1 MHFYARFI
9 KTLIMEIKKNILC
22 GITFLLLSN
31 ANLFAE
37 LYEGFDFTGKKELSL
52 GKEGAH
58 GGETSTGWMS
68 AWQVGSGEALVSK
81 KDIEFKEL
89 SSTRGSAILKGQRKN
104 QNFFAKGF
112 AIRQTNTAYEGNV
125 YGSFRVIPGFMTQ
138 DTVISMIFALPN
150 TADMTVRNG
159 LFAISPKRWGGKLGM
174 IGAKGKT
181 YKAVEGVPCIKGE
194 KYLVVWKMSQL
205 PAAGNVSN
213 VSLSYWVLNAE
224 QVEYFAAK
232 GFESKF
238 LNLAEPGAGK
248 NNVCQFGRKDLK
260 ETKRSLYKGIVLT
273 PFVFN
278 TTNVT
283 FDEIRISSKGI
294 KDAVGLK

>member
-1 MHFYARFI
+1 M
-9 KTLIMEIKKNILC
+9 KNKKITLC
-22 GITFLLLSN
+22 GITSLLLSN

-37 LYEGFDFTGKKELSL
+37 LYEGFDFISKKELSL
-52 GKEGAH
+52 GKEGSY

-68 AWQVGSGEALVSK
+68 AWQVGSGDALVSK
-81 KDIEFKEL
+81 KDIKFKEL
-89 SSTRGSAILKGQRKN
+89 SSTGGSAILKGQRKN

-112 AIRQTNTAYEGNV
+112 AIRQTNTAYEGDV
-125 YGSFRVIPGFMTQ
+125 YGSFRMIPGFMTQ
-138 DTVISMIFALPN
+138 DTVISMVFSLPN
-150 TADMTVRNG
+150 TAEMSVKNG
-159 LFAISPKRWGGKLGM
+159 LFAISPKRWGGELGM

-181 YKAVEGVPCIKGE
+181 FKAVEGVPCVKGE
-194 KYLVVWKMSQL
+194 SYLIIWKMSGL

-224 QVEYFAAK
+224 QVEYFSAK
-232 GFESKF
+232 GFESKY

-278 TTNVT
+278 TNNVT

>member
-1 MHFYARFI
+1 MKI
-9 KTLIMEIKKNILC
+9 KHTTIC
-22 GITFLLLSN
+22 VITFLLITNSY
-31 ANLFAE
+31 LFAD

-52 GKEGAH
+52 GKEGAYE
-58 GGETSTGWMS
+58 GETSYGWMS
-68 AWQVGSGEALVSK
+68 TWQVGSGAAVVSK
-81 KDIEFKEL
+81 KDIQFKEL
-89 SSTRGSAILKGQRKN
+89 NSTDGSVILKGQRKN

-112 AIRQTNTAYEGNV
+112 AFRQTNRAFEGDIF
-125 YGSFRVIPGFMTQ
+125 GSFRVKPGFMTE
-138 DTVISMIFALPN
+138 DTVIAMIFALPN

-194 KYLVVWKMSQL
+194 KYLVIWKMSQL
-205 PAAGNVSN
+205 PAAGSVSN
-213 VSLSYWVLNAE
+213 VSLSYWVLNTE
-224 QVEYFAAK
+224 QVSYFASK
-232 GFESKF
+232 EFESKY
-238 LNLAEPGAGK
+238 LNLAEPGSDE

-294 KDAVGLK
+294 KDAVGLKQ